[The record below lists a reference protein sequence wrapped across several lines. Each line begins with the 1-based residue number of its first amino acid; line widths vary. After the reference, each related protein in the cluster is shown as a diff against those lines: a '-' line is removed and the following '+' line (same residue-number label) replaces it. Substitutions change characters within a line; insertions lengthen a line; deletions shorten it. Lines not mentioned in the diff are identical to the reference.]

1 MMEPRSAR
9 QLVRAAFE
17 LYRRYPLLFL
27 ILAAGVIVPYEV
39 IVLATTGAGP
49 FAHGSLSFG
58 ASSLLTLI
66 ELALIG
72 PLVSALH
79 VHAVSEVSEGRKP
92 RLASVARQGLRVLP
106 VVAAAAIIAWLGILL
121 GFLAFVVPGIILS
134 LRWYVVAQ
142 AAAIEHEGWLPA
154 LRRSRQLTAG
164 HYRHLIVFAIYVTL
178 ITSVP
183 TLLVGFAFGHETTTV
198 ASFLVG
204 VVLQI
209 VTWSLSALA
218 AALMYF
224 DLRARLAS
232 TAAQPGSAP
241 AAPGR
246 RPPADQLQLGSK
258 GLLRPGSTEGLVHR
272 PRIPRSNAL
281 LGDWRS
287 TGVERHH
294 SSTSKG
300 KTGVAKG
307 TRRSRLVENCP
318 PLRRRRDRR
327 ALLVRRAL
335 QADAPSLDAT
345 DLSASW

>member
-1 MMEPRSAR
+1 MRAPRSAG

-17 LYRRYPLLFL
+17 LYWDYSLLFL
-27 ILAAGVIVPYEV
+27 VLAAGVIVPYEV
-39 IVLATTGAGP
+39 IVLAATGAGP
-49 FAHGSLSFG
+49 FAHGSLGFG

-66 ELALIG
+66 GLGLIG

-92 RLASVARQGLRVLP
+92 RLASVAARGLWVLP
-106 VVAAAAIIAWLGILL
+106 VVAAAEIIAWLGIAL
-121 GFLAFVVPGIILS
+121 GFLAFFVPGVILW

-164 HYRHLIVFAIYVTL
+164 HYRHLIAFEIYLTL

-204 VVLQI
+204 VALQV

-224 DLRARLAS
+224 DLRVRWVSA
-232 TAAQPGSAP
+232 AAQPGPTP
-241 AAPGR
+241 AAPVEGDPR
-246 RPPADQLQLGSK
+246 RIGQSWDPRSYPDQDRPK
-258 GLLRPGSTEGLVHR
+258 GWYIDPGSPDRMRYWRTGDLPGWEGTTR
-272 PRIPRSNAL
+272 TPR
-281 LGDWRS
+281 
-287 TGVERHH
+287 
-294 SSTSKG
+294 K
-300 KTGVAKG
+300 
-307 TRRSRLVENCP
+307 
-318 PLRRRRDRR
+318 
-327 ALLVRRAL
+327 VRREWQKEL
-335 QADAPSLDAT
+335 PDDTS
-345 DLSASW
+345 